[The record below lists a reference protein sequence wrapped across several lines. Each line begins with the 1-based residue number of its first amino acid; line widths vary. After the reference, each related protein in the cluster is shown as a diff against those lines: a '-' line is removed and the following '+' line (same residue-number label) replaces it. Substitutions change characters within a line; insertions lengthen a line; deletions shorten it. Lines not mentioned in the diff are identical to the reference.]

1 MKNVL
6 NKIKKFAK
14 QVRGLFPSALP
25 TGLTAFNEWA
35 DDIAA
40 TYFMPTQDK
49 DSIKFSLASI
59 VMHLGPTAAY
69 RSKFY
74 FALVLHAGAAKQVAG
89 AAFYEIKTKQQEAE
103 RKAAEAVRSEND
115 SNR

>member
-6 NKIKKFAK
+6 NTIKKLAK

-25 TGLTAFNEWA
+25 TGLTAFNAWA
-35 DDIAA
+35 DDISD
-40 TYFMPTQDK
+40 TYFMPTSDK
-49 DSIKFSLASI
+49 DSIRFSLASI

-74 FALVLHAGAAKQVAG
+74 FALVLRAGAAKQVAG
-89 AAFYEIKTKQQEAE
+89 AAFYEIKNKQQEAA
-103 RKAAEAVRSEND
+103 KAAALAVEA
-115 SNR
+115 

>member
-6 NKIKKFAK
+6 TKIKKFAK
-14 QVRGLFPSALP
+14 QVRGLFPSSLP
-25 TGLTAFNEWA
+25 TGLTAYNEWA
-35 DDIAA
+35 DDIAE

-49 DSIKFSLASI
+49 DSIRFSLASI

-74 FALVLHAGAAKQVAG
+74 FALVLRAGAAKQVAG
-89 AAFYEIKTKQQEAE
+89 AAFYDIKTKQQEAA
-103 RKAAEAVRSEND
+103 KAAEAARSEND